1 MKQRV
6 REHFDSMRR
15 VLEQDE
21 QDLLESLELDLR
33 QTRTKLDQVLQ
44 DWVHHQEQLAKHISR
59 TQVVLNSTPAA
70 EREGK
75 V

>member
-44 DWVHHQEQLAKHISR
+44 DWFHHQEQLAKHISW
-59 TQVVLNSTPAA
+59 TQVVLSKPAA
-70 EREGK
+70 ERDGT